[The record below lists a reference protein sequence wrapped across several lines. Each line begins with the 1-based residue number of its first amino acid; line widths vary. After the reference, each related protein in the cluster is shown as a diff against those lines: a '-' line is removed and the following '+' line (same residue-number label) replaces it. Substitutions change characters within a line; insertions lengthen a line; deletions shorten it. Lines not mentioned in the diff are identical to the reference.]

1 MNIKYHFRLWGWP
14 ILILIVLV
22 AGIVF
27 GTKYFVSY
35 FLVDKTIEYY
45 NDTKEKYSVEESP
58 KYVGTIV
65 DTVFQKSKLKKAKTD
80 TIVRRQTVL
89 IEESKKADD
98 HLPSREEIGL
108 LGDSTA
114 IYNTIFAFLAF
125 AGVILTFL
133 YQMYKDSKDKVSAG
147 KLQFEQEFFSMTTM
161 LEDIVS
167 HLEFKEPS
175 FLVDDQIPLFN
186 MPEGYQQEK
195 TPDTSSDTGNIKVGD
210 IAKGQEN
217 RIIEGRSVF
226 KYLYADRPNYSL
238 LNYVNNTTEFRLSE
252 EAQRYCFDGTL
263 DHYFRYLYRILKH
276 IDESSILDE
285 QENPDEDKAYY
296 AHLLR
301 AQLSTYE
308 LLMWYYNSLLPENRE
323 TAKVL
328 IERYQMFDNLRVSEL
343 GGNERAINEAQKNM
357 IITDDSLISGKDS
370 YYKIGAYWSKKDLSK
385 AGKEKHAKSKS
396 NASSFQFPSLTFL
409 FQKYGWHKV
418 SNEVDENRNVKQESV
433 SPAAKAKQDSESKK
447 KEQKNRSPRSNRGSQ
462 RKAAKARTLDEI
474 RNKQHGR

>member
-1 MNIKYHFRLWGWP
+1 MNIKYHLRLWGWP
-14 ILILIVLV
+14 ILILIALV

-45 NDTKEKYSVEESP
+45 NDTKEKYRVEESP

-65 DTVFQKSKLKKAKTD
+65 DTVFQKSKLKKTKTD
-80 TIVRRQTVL
+80 TIIRRQTVL

-98 HLPSREEIGL
+98 QLPSREEIGL

-133 YQMYKDSKDKVSAG
+133 YQMYKDSKDNVSAG
-147 KLQFEQEFFSMTTM
+147 KLQFEQEFFNMTTM

-195 TPDTSSDTGNIKVGD
+195 TPDTSSERAATVTGKIPD
-210 IAKGQEN
+210 EQAN

-238 LNYVNNTTEFRLSE
+238 LNYVNNTTEFFCLSE

-285 QENPDEDKAYY
+285 QKNPVKEKAYY

-343 GGNERAINEAQKNM
+343 GGNERAINEAQKKM

-370 YYKIGAYWSKKDLSK
+370 YYKIGAYWSEKDLSK
-385 AGKEKHAKSKS
+385 AVKKNHVRTKYI
-396 NASSFQFPSLTFL
+396 ASSFQFPSLNF
-409 FQKYGWHKV
+409 FFSKV
-418 SNEVDENRNVKQESV
+418 RM
-433 SPAAKAKQDSESKK
+433 A
-447 KEQKNRSPRSNRGSQ
+447 
-462 RKAAKARTLDEI
+462 
-474 RNKQHGR
+474 

>member
-1 MNIKYHFRLWGWP
+1 MNIKYHLKLWGWP
-14 ILILIVLV
+14 ILILIGLV
-22 AGIVF
+22 AGIAL

-45 NDTKEKYSVEESP
+45 NETKEKYHVEEPP

-65 DTVFQKSKLKKAKTD
+65 DTVFQKSKIKKTKTD
-80 TIVRRQTVL
+80 TIVRKQTVL

-147 KLQFEQEFFSMTTM
+147 KLQFEQEFFNMTTM

-175 FLVDDQIPLFN
+175 FLVDNPIPLFN

-195 TPDTSSDTGNIKVGD
+195 TPDTSSEKGILKVGD
-210 IAKGQEN
+210 TPEGQEN

-285 QENPDEDKAYY
+285 QKNPEEDKAYY

-308 LLMWYYNSLLPENRE
+308 LLMWYYNSLLPENRK

-343 GGNERAINEAQKNM
+343 GDYERAINEAQKNM
-357 IITDDSLISGKDS
+357 IITDDSLITEKDA
-370 YYKIGAYWSKKDLSK
+370 YYKIGAYWSEKDLSNASK
-385 AGKEKHAKSKS
+385 VKHVKLKS
-396 NASSFQFPSLTFL
+396 NTTAFQYSSLDFCFKSTDGVKFQM
-409 FQKYGWHKV
+409 K
-418 SNEVDENRNVKQESV
+418 
-433 SPAAKAKQDSESKK
+433 
-447 KEQKNRSPRSNRGSQ
+447 
-462 RKAAKARTLDEI
+462 
-474 RNKQHGR
+474 